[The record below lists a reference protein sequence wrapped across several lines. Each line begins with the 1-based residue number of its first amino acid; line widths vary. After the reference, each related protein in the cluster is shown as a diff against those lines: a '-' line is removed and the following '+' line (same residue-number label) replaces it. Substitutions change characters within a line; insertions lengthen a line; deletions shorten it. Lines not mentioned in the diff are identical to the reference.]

1 MVAAMLTE
9 ISDMLMAVGRDVQ
22 LINRQNPRPPRL
34 ARGCVS
40 RYGGSGFLPIRRS
53 ETGDLLRGGCSR
65 NQRSDGKP
73 DAVPLCPTRIHLVFR
88 LKSLCDL
95 ESVLP
100 KVPVNREGERGRR
113 RRSVHP
119 SSPYT
124 PGDHRL
130 DRLQA
135 SAVVFSPTN
144 TPSGLVTVP
153 KGPPTQGG
161 MTTGVSA
168 LLAREP
174 AFCPPAGFRED
185 NQFSQFCSQG
195 PPFVRVIAR

>member
-1 MVAAMLTE
+1 MDASPLVWGARIDMVAAMLTE

-88 LKSLCDL
+88 LKSLCVIWSRCCPRCQST
-95 ESVLP
+95 E
-100 KVPVNREGERGRR
+100 K
-113 RRSVHP
+113 
-119 SSPYT
+119 
-124 PGDHRL
+124 
-130 DRLQA
+130 
-135 SAVVFSPTN
+135 
-144 TPSGLVTVP
+144 
-153 KGPPTQGG
+153 
-161 MTTGVSA
+161 
-168 LLAREP
+168 AREDDGGDLYTRP
-174 AFCPPAGFRED
+174 LRTL
-185 NQFSQFCSQG
+185 
-195 PPFVRVIAR
+195 RVINASIAFRPARLCFHQPTHPLDSSRFQKARPPKAG